1 MHQVSIPIG
10 SEETYSFKFMRKNQF
25 EEALF
30 KCEDDRFEI
39 DLIIDTNASAIRMLE
54 PIADEIA
61 TLRKLVDNDRAAPRF
76 SFQLDKRQLGTV
88 HLNAITRLY
97 GDHAAEILEL
107 LRKNPAGTIPVVLK
121 RLKQKDLEWRKA
133 RQELNKQWKEVV
145 ERNYEKSFDHRS
157 FYFRQQDKRAYTA
170 KVLIAEIK
178 TLPHP
183 APSPLSLTPLPLLV
197 AQVLIAEIKT
207 GALEAGYSLS
217 EFAANGLLFSVPPGK
232 AHLLGNKPTPA
243 APAQSG
249 STRSASSSSSSSSSS
264 STAEELGHFAPQ
276 LCMAYNTAHHAVHR
290 DVYRLMC
297 HAAESQPATHADKV
311 AFLPHQELSVCP
323 APRWHARSRT
333 THPHLSL

>member
-1 MHQVSIPIG
+1 MHMHQVSIPIG

-183 APSPLSLTPLPLLV
+183 APSPSPLSLTPPPHLV

-232 AHLLGNKPTPA
+232 AHLLGNKPPPTY
-243 APAQSG
+243 APAPSG
-249 STRSASSSSSSSSSS
+249 TTRRYLTTCPPSGLTGRYLPAHQAHIS
-264 STAEELGHFAPQ
+264 STPPQ
-276 LCMAYNTAHHAVHR
+276 L
-290 DVYRLMC
+290 L
-297 HAAESQPATHADKV
+297 
-311 AFLPHQELSVCP
+311 
-323 APRWHARSRT
+323 
-333 THPHLSL
+333 

>member
-1 MHQVSIPIG
+1 VSIPIG

-61 TLRKLVDNDRAAPRF
+61 TLRKLVDNERAAPRF

-133 RQELNKQWKEVV
+133 RQVM
-145 ERNYEKSFDHRS
+145 
-157 FYFRQQDKRAYTA
+157 
-170 KVLIAEIK
+170 
-178 TLPHP
+178 P
-183 APSPLSLTPLPLLV
+183 PSPLFISTLSPSDALVGSPGRTHVVSSIIHASGAEQAVEGGGGAQLREEFRPPVLLLPPAGQARLHR
-197 AQVLIAEIKT
+197 Q
-207 GALEAGYSLS
+207 GA
-217 EFAANGLLFSVPPGK
+217 P
-232 AHLLGNKPTPA
+232 
-243 APAQSG
+243 
-249 STRSASSSSSSSSSS
+249 
-264 STAEELGHFAPQ
+264 
-276 LCMAYNTAHHAVHR
+276 
-290 DVYRLMC
+290 
-297 HAAESQPATHADKV
+297 
-311 AFLPHQELSVCP
+311 
-323 APRWHARSRT
+323 
-333 THPHLSL
+333 